1 MLFNFKIKK
10 CLIWI
15 CWLLFISLFYIYEN
29 YLYTLFYIIIII
41 ISIINQNKH
50 SFFLIIIYF
59 YLDFHTMNYILFAST
74 SCVDI
79 KVCGLVGNVAC
90 RLKSWAL
97 GSDLAGVSLSHSHIH
112 LKWTLGDVLPC
123 KQHCHLGEQTQVSL
137 LKVRQGSFFYTVRH
151 RLYFEYHIAFCPILW
166 FPFHIF

>member
-1 MLFNFKIKK
+1 MLN
-10 CLIWI
+10 LI
-15 CWLLFISLFYIYEN
+15 ISLFYIYES
-29 YLYTLFYIIIII
+29 YLYTLSSASASSTK
-41 ISIINQNKH
+41 ISI
-50 SFFLIIIYF
+50 SFS
-59 YLDFHTMNYILFAST
+59 YILLAST

-97 GSDLAGVSLSHSHIH
+97 GSNLAGVSLSHSHIH

-123 KQHCHLGEQTQVSL
+123 KQHCHLGEQTQISL
-137 LKVRQGSFFYTVRH
+137 LNVRQGSFFYTVRH
-151 RLYFEYHIAFCPILW
+151 QLYFKYHNAFCPILC